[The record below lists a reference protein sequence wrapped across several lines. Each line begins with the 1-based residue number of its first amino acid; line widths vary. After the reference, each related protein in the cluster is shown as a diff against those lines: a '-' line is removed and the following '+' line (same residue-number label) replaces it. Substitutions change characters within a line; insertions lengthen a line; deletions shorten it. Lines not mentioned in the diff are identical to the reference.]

1 MALRSTCR
9 TDTEQSPAELL
20 LQRPV
25 GTDRTQILIE
35 LRRTLQQYE
44 ERYRIPSHRLR
55 AALDAGELTETL
67 DVCDWIILYSV
78 LLHAEGQ

>member
-1 MALRSTCR
+1 MALRATCR
-9 TDTEQSPAELL
+9 TEPDQSPAELL
-20 LQRPV
+20 LQRPA
-25 GTDRTQILIE
+25 GTDRAQILIE

-44 ERYRIPSHRLR
+44 DRYHIPSHRLR

-67 DVCDWIILYSV
+67 DVCDWLMLYSV